1 MKTVLH
7 KIGSIP
13 FKVFN
18 NKVAVLFVT
27 SQARGRW
34 ILPKG
39 ELLDS
44 ESHEQACYRETYN
57 ECGAKGYMMKNFPIT
72 KPITKLTSNGLISNS
87 VTFYPL
93 VVEEQDSN
101 WPDQNKRQ
109 RHWALL
115 KDVNKVASREDYIY
129 VLEDFKNLK
138 PWKLV

>member
-1 MKTVLH
+1 MEK
-7 KIGSIP
+7 
-13 FKVFN
+13 
-18 NKVAVLFVT
+18 NKL
-27 SQARGRW
+27 S
-34 ILPKG
+34 
-39 ELLDS
+39 
-44 ESHEQACYRETYN
+44 
-57 ECGAKGYMMKNFPIT
+57 T

>member
-1 MKTVLH
+1 METKMH
-7 KIGSIP
+7 KIGSVP
-13 FKVFN
+13 FKVFK

-27 SQARGRW
+27 SQVRGRW

-39 ELLDS
+39 TLLDG
-44 ESHEQACYRETYN
+44 ESHEDTCYRETYN
-57 ECGAKGYMMKNFPIT
+57 EAGAKGYMMKNYPIT
-72 KPITKLTSNGLISNS
+72 KPITKLTSNGIISNS

-101 WPDQNKRQ
+101 WPDQAKRQ

-115 KDVNKVASREDYIY
+115 KDVKKVASREDYIY
-129 VLEDFKNLK
+129 VLEDFKKLK